1 MTIRKAAGT
10 VKFPE
15 RGTEKSSGP
24 PIHLFFS
31 PLYFFCSILSPLDGK
46 HDFGKVPE
54 LRWHRPCHTT
64 RGQISFPLSR
74 FKTPRKRALIHG
86 SHAYPWP
93 LALAVGKDTLLLGAP
108 LVVGWAGIQRAVSG
122 QATQCFHSPGSKF
135 MYVTILVPSNGLHF
149 HKWYISAT
157 LSKSN

>member
-15 RGTEKSSGP
+15 PGTEKSSGP
-24 PIHLFFS
+24 PIHRFFS
-31 PLYFFCSILSPLDGK
+31 PLYFFCSILSPLDRK

-54 LRWHRPCHTT
+54 LRWHRPCHT
-64 RGQISFPLSR
+64 RGQISLPLSQ
-74 FKTPRKRALIHG
+74 FKNPRERDLIHG
-86 SHAYPWP
+86 SRVYPWP
-93 LALAVGKDTLLLGAP
+93 LAPAVGKDTLLLGAP
-108 LVVGWAGIQRAVSG
+108 LVVGRVGVQGAVSG

-135 MYVTILVPSNGLHF
+135 MSVTILIPSNGLHI